1 MDKRP
6 IGIFD
11 SGIGGLTVLKEIVA
25 QLPGEDTIYLGDT
38 ARVPYGIRSS
48 STVIRYSYQNA
59 DFLAMQGIKILVV
72 ACNTV
77 SAVAIEKLR
86 GRLSIPVV
94 GVIEPGAMA
103 ASKVSARGSIGV
115 IGTVATVESGAY
127 QRVLKQLIP
136 DVDITARACP
146 LFVPL
151 VEEGWTDGNIARNIV
166 RTYLKSL
173 RRHKVDTL
181 VLGCTHYPLLKDLI
195 GEYMGEET
203 VLIDSA
209 VETAKETERVLKSEG
224 IMNSGGRTGK
234 RRFYVT
240 DSPARFRTVG
250 QRFLGEGI
258 TDIDLVD
265 IV

>member
-1 MDKRP
+1 ML
-6 IGIFD
+6 F
-11 SGIGGLTVLKEIVA
+11 
-25 QLPGEDTIYLGDT
+25 
-38 ARVPYGIRSS
+38 RS
-48 STVIRYSYQNA
+48 
-59 DFLAMQGIKILVV
+59 
-72 ACNTV
+72 
-77 SAVAIEKLR
+77 
-86 GRLSIPVV
+86 
-94 GVIEPGAMA
+94 
-103 ASKVSARGSIGV
+103 
-115 IGTVATVESGAY
+115 
-127 QRVLKQLIP
+127 
-136 DVDITARACP
+136 
-146 LFVPL
+146 
-151 VEEGWTDGNIARNIV
+151 RNIV

-209 VETAKETERVLKSEG
+209 VETAKETQRVLKSEG

-250 QRFLGEGI
+250 EIFLGEGV